1 MSKRSEITKRV
12 TEALKAQ
19 EASEWTLD
27 KKIYNYGVVAQMG
40 ERLNGIQKVR
50 GSIPLSSTNIK
61 NRLSK
66 PVFSFQH
73 NEGKRTPSKG
83 FDYQLKVGERTPVG
97 CKPMSACGAKPFPSA
112 PPT

>member
-1 MSKRSEITKRV
+1 MSGAGGTKTTFECCFWTTGEDHLMSRNGRDGEFSERV

-66 PVFSFQH
+66 PVFFISI
-73 NEGKRTPSKG
+73 
-83 FDYQLKVGERTPVG
+83 
-97 CKPMSACGAKPFPSA
+97 
-112 PPT
+112 